1 MPIKNFRFDAAFSKL
16 SASIGPVNHHDSDTC
31 LNEGC
36 GTNAMMTG
44 GNRSV
49 RWFQGRGMADNCMMS
64 MSRELMKNAAVK
76 PGKNKSAR
84 TDPHKQEN
92 VSNTGTGYGSSPFIL
107 SPGEACNAGQITGQ
121 YQTGLSAIPQV
132 AAYCKVKSL
141 YPSQIFIVELI
152 RRLSALFARTLLFST
167 NAPRSVMPW
176 LKESIDFRHSASHK
190 YKTR

>member
-1 MPIKNFRFDAAFSKL
+1 
-16 SASIGPVNHHDSDTC
+16 
-31 LNEGC
+31 
-36 GTNAMMTG
+36 
-44 GNRSV
+44 
-49 RWFQGRGMADNCMMS
+49 
-64 MSRELMKNAAVK
+64 MKNAAVK

-107 SPGEACNAGQITGQ
+107 SPREACNAGQITGQ

-152 RRLSALFARTLLFST
+152 RAAMSFICSNATFFNECTSFSDALAEG
-167 NAPRSVMPW
+167 V
-176 LKESIDFRHSASHK
+176 H
-190 YKTR
+190 